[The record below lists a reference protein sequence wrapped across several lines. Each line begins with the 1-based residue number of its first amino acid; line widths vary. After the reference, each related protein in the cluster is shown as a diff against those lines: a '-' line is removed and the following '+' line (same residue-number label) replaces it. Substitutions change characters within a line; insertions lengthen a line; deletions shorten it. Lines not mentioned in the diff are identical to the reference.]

1 MGLFKHSPGV
11 SMRRLVMNVML
22 ALVLTLP
29 VSAFAARMDTVTLQD
44 HQTVEVPVP
53 EGFAPFT
60 PEMVPFFQLAAQF
73 VPESNRQL
81 AAYVTDEDARLMLA
95 SQKPDLSHTYAI
107 QVMRKYES
115 QDFAATDFALMKMAI
130 KVKNGE
136 ITKKVNAEFP
146 AMGKKI
152 SENLTNQLNTGINVQ
167 IPENYPLPF
176 HRETAHS
183 LSYSTIVR
191 LHLNTTDNKHTF
203 DDTQAVTIT
212 FVHVKN
218 RIVFLYVNG
227 PKSAIEQT
235 RREAAAWTDALL
247 QANGVSDHVVPV
259 TLSGQ

>member
-1 MGLFKHSPGV
+1 MH
-11 SMRRLVMNVML
+11 RLVLNLML
-22 ALVLTLP
+22 ALVLTL
-29 VSAFAARMDTVTLQD
+29 SGAAFAGTVDTVTLQD
-44 HQTVEVPVP
+44 HQTVDVPVP
-53 EGFAPFT
+53 AGFTVFT

-73 VPESNRQL
+73 VPESNRQI

-95 SQKPDLSHTYAI
+95 SKKPDLSHTYAI

-115 QDFAATDFALMKMAI
+115 QDFSDTDFALMKMAI

-146 AMGKKI
+146 AMGRKI
-152 SENLTNQLNTGINVQ
+152 SENLTNQLNTGVNVE

-203 DDTQAVTIT
+203 DDTQAVTLT

-227 PKSAIEQT
+227 ARSAIDET
-235 RREAAAWTDALL
+235 RREAAAWTDAIL
-247 QANGVSDHVVPV
+247 QANGVSDHVVPL
-259 TLSGQ
+259 TLPGQ